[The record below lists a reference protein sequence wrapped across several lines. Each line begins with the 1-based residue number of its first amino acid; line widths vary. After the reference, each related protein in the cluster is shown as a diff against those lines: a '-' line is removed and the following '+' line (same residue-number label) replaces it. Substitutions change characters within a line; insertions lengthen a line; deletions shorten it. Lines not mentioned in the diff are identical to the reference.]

1 MGGVLLLLSKISFYS
16 VTLILIILIGVL
28 SFKLDKKTEKKFD
41 NDVKNE
47 YIASYID
54 GEYQNEIPG
63 KDDGYF
69 VDKIVCDNGATATW
83 DNDEWGI
90 NIRNAT
96 QKVKCSIYFKEDTFG
111 NAVKAKLDNTGK
123 CPTINGDSVVINSET
138 LSDYLVCSAPDNYGT
153 SYYFRGPMSGNYVKF
168 ANYYWRIVRINGDNS
183 IRLIYDG
190 TVLHSN
196 EEISEDRIIGHSVY
210 NEQGDDNAYVG
221 YMYGTPG
228 SSSYEQTHANI
239 NSSTIKKY
247 VDSWYESNL
256 KNTEY
261 EKYLADNIFCNR
273 RDIKSGTGYGK
284 NSTSYQGYTAY
295 KFTCT
300 KNNAFSAK
308 DVKYGNGALMYPIGM
323 ISTEEIRISIESSG
337 VDNDKSQFHTGYSY
351 WSISPV
357 YYGVNNTIYAKV
369 ADITDGGG
377 QYGGGGGGV
386 NVYNGGVKPVINIKQ
401 GSIAKG
407 TGSIDSPYE
416 VE

>member
-1 MGGVLLLLSKISFYS
+1 MHKINKMGGVLLLLSKISFYS

-28 SFKLDKKTEKKFD
+28 SFKIDKKTEKKFD

-69 VDKIVCDNGATATW
+69 VDKVVCDNGATATW

-153 SYYFRGPMSGNYVKF
+153 SYYFRGPMSGNY
-168 ANYYWRIVRINGDNS
+168 
-183 IRLIYDG
+183 
-190 TVLHSN
+190 
-196 EEISEDRIIGHSVY
+196 
-210 NEQGDDNAYVG
+210 
-221 YMYGTPG
+221 
-228 SSSYEQTHANI
+228 
-239 NSSTIKKY
+239 
-247 VDSWYESNL
+247 
-256 KNTEY
+256 
-261 EKYLADNIFCNR
+261 
-273 RDIKSGTGYGK
+273 
-284 NSTSYQGYTAY
+284 
-295 KFTCT
+295 
-300 KNNAFSAK
+300 
-308 DVKYGNGALMYPIGM
+308 
-323 ISTEEIRISIESSG
+323 
-337 VDNDKSQFHTGYSY
+337 
-351 WSISPV
+351 
-357 YYGVNNTIYAKV
+357 AKV
-369 ADITDGGG
+369 ADITDGGD
-377 QYGGGGGGV
+377 QYGSGGGGV
-386 NVYNGGVKPVINIKQ
+386 NIYNGGVKPVINIKQ
-401 GSIAKG
+401 GSIVKG